1 MSASKINII
10 GKNWPWSFLS
20 IKTVKDCV
28 SWCFF
33 LVNLVEGAILFI
45 TSKHALQPNHC
56 MLFIRLFVKPVFTIL
71 ETLFTN
77 SAPHQSNSDLV
88 WWIFVHVDIKSRR
101 IYFAF
106 FSESH
111 NLKITLQNIKPKA
124 LNNFKGQVI
133 KGQFLTVK
141 VLF

>member
-1 MSASKINII
+1 MSGNEQLQISPPPTIN
-10 GKNWPWSFLS
+10 
-20 IKTVKDCV
+20 TVKNCV

-33 LVNLVEGAILFI
+33 VKLVEGAILFI

-77 SAPHQSNSDLV
+77 SAPHQSN
-88 WWIFVHVDIKSRR
+88 R

-106 FSESH
+106 
-111 NLKITLQNIKPKA
+111 LVRAI
-124 LNNFKGQVI
+124 
-133 KGQFLTVK
+133 
-141 VLF
+141 